1 MFPSTRV
8 ILNPEKEARNR
19 RDHRLGFDGVA
30 EILTQPVVEYL
41 DTRPLGY
48 DHEGRERV
56 LVRLRGRVVV
66 LVFEPVEIAP
76 GEFAVKPISLRRAEL
91 KERRLYEEG
100 A

>member
-1 MFPSTRV
+1 LIRHHF
-8 ILNPEKEARNR
+8 I
-19 RDHRLGFDGVA
+19 G
-30 EILTQPVVEYL
+30 PVL

-56 LVRLRGRVVV
+56 LGRLRGRVVV